1 MHLVEGF
8 RTAFPQVPFVQLTQD
23 SCQPHDL
30 DQRDKVGK
38 SNCAAFLREA
48 IATITNTESIRS
60 VIISA
65 SFSDLRDE
73 AHAAAF
79 RRTLAKVSIDGRQV
93 YIVGP
98 TPSNGV
104 DFGKCIVQHLEGDEL
119 EKCDFEIKK
128 VNSEYWTI
136 MKYLAD
142 AASNTTAHLI
152 DLRDYLCD
160 VATCYVTVNGTFM
173 YRDSGHLSREGSE
186 KVVVEMRLRGALP
199 TLR

>member
-23 SCQPHDL
+23 SCQPHEL
-30 DQRDKVGK
+30 DQRDKAGK

-48 IATITNTESIRS
+48 IATITSTESIRS

-65 SFSDLRDE
+65 SFTDLRDE

-79 RRTLAKVSIDGRQV
+79 RRTIAKVSIDGRQV

-104 DFGKCIVQHLEGDEL
+104 DFGKCIVQHLEDDEL
-119 EKCDFEIKK
+119 AKCDFEIKK

-136 MKYLAD
+136 MKYLTD
-142 AASNTTAHLI
+142 ATSNTTAHLI

-160 VATCYVTVNGTFM
+160 VATCYVTVNGTFI